1 MMMYEWLI
9 LALIGLCIGSF
20 LNVAILRIPK
30 NESILFPS
38 SHCYQCHQSLKWYHN
53 IPLLSWLFLRGKCAF
68 CGTSISFQY
77 PLIELLSALL
87 YLLAFLHVKI
97 FTEALLLGTIFA
109 LLLALSVIDVRYKA
123 VPDMLSLPALLLS
136 FLTNEPLQ
144 ALQNGLLFMGG
155 FCLLRFGVSSV
166 LKKEVMG
173 EADIIIAGIIGA
185 LLGIKL
191 GFFAIYLSAVLA
203 LVVFIFL
210 RKRGYELPYIPFLST
225 ALFLTWLCDTSILTL
240 LELIYE

>member
-1 MMMYEWLI
+1 MHEWFI
-9 LALIGLCIGSF
+9 LGIIGVCVGSF

-68 CGTSISFQY
+68 CGTYISFQY
-77 PLIELLSALL
+77 PVIELLSALL

-97 FTEALLLGTIFA
+97 FTEALLLGSIFA
-109 LLLALSVIDVRYKA
+109 LLLALSLIDMRYKA

-136 FLTNEPLQ
+136 FLTNNPLE

-155 FCLLRFGVSSV
+155 FCLLRFVVSSI

-191 GFFAIYLSAVLA
+191 GFFAIYLSAVIA
-203 LVVFIFL
+203 LFAFIL
-210 RKRGYELPYIPFLST
+210 VRKRGYELPFIPFLSI
-225 ALFLTWLCDTSILTL
+225 ALFLTWLCDTSILIL
-240 LELIYE
+240 LGLIYE

>member
-9 LALIGLCIGSF
+9 LPLIGLCIGSF
-20 LNVAILRIPK
+20 LNVAIFRIPK

-38 SHCYQCHQSLKWYHN
+38 SHCCHCHQSLKWYHN

-68 CGTSISFQY
+68 CGMSISFQY

-97 FTEALLLGTIFA
+97 FAEA

-173 EADIIIAGIIGA
+173 EADIIIAAMGQPNFVKA
-185 LLGIKL
+185 EMVK
-191 GFFAIYLSAVLA
+191 
-203 LVVFIFL
+203 
-210 RKRGYELPYIPFLST
+210 
-225 ALFLTWLCDTSILTL
+225 
-240 LELIYE
+240 